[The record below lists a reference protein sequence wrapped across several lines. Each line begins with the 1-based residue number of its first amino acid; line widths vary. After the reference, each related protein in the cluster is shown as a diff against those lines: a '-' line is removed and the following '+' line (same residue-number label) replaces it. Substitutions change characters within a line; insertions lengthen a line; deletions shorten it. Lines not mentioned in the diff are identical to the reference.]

1 MEQEKIKEK
10 IKEKKSGR
18 GLIISLIISIIII
31 LGLVAYICYD
41 KEIIF
46 SDKKETKES
55 TTIKKS
61 TKDEKKESKEET
73 DTSSAEESNES
84 TSESKTKSKCYGT
97 YYGEYTKDN
106 YNLKYTYV
114 LNEDGTFTF
123 DAGGVSETS
132 GIFVI
137 IDNTIT
143 LIGHKEIVGPKEED
157 PYYTSVDYVIADDCS
172 YFTYQELQTGHEEP
186 ISFKLYRK

>member
-1 MEQEKIKEK
+1 MEKEK
-10 IKEKKSGR
+10 IKEKKSGK
-18 GLIISLIISIIII
+18 GLIVALIISIIII

-61 TKDEKKESKEET
+61 TKDET
-73 DTSSAEESNES
+73 TTSSDEESNES
-84 TSESKTKSKCYGT
+84 TSKSTTKSKCYGT
-97 YYGEYTKDN
+97 YYGEYIKDN
-106 YNLKYTYV
+106 FNLKYTYV

-123 DAGGVSETS
+123 DAGGVSGTS

-137 IDNTIT
+137 IDNTIS

-172 YFTYQELQTGHEEP
+172 YFTYQELQTGPEEP